1 MKIIQITD
9 THLSPNKP
17 HFNDNWEPLV
27 RWIESEKPDLVVHT
41 GDLSVD
47 GADFEEDIAF
57 AMDMMRQLSMPMLI
71 VPGNHD
77 VGHFHGSAQPV
88 NAERLDRWHRLVG
101 PDYWVEDT
109 DHWRIIGL
117 NSLLIGL
124 GGADEEAQERWLEQT
139 LESRNGRQVA
149 IFTHKPLFVDDA
161 NEPEAGYWS
170 APFEPR
176 MRLLELI
183 AKHDVALVGSG
194 HLHWS
199 WIGRHGDTTLVW
211 APPSSFILGDMEREM
226 PGSRLLGAAV
236 HHLGETVESQLV
248 SVEGLKPYYLD
259 DVVAEVYPSA
269 LKKKEAAE

>member
-1 MKIIQITD
+1 MKIVQITD
-9 THLSPNKP
+9 THLSPSKS

-41 GDLSVD
+41 GDLSID
-47 GADFEEDIAF
+47 GADFEDDIAF
-57 AMDMMRQLSMPMLI
+57 AMDMMRQLSMPVLI

-88 NAERLDRWHRLVG
+88 NTERLERWHRLVG

-109 DHWRIIGL
+109 DTWRIIGL

-124 GGADEEAQERWLEQT
+124 GGVEEETQERWLEQQ
-139 LESRNGRQVA
+139 LEGRNGRRVA

-161 NEPEAGYWS
+161 QEPEAGYWS

-176 MRLLELI
+176 MRLLDLI

-199 WIGRHGDTTLVW
+199 WIGRHENTSLVW
-211 APPSSFILGDMEREM
+211 APPSSFILGAMEREM
-226 PGSRLLGAAV
+226 PGERLVGAAI
-236 HHLGETVESQLV
+236 HDLGETVESRLV
-248 SVEGLKPYYLD
+248 AVDGLKPYFLD